1 MTPHYAL
8 ARLRAAAGRRMMPA
22 MQNPNSTRTSALR
35 RAAPQWKRQLL
46 DVTGRNRLLNYR
58 DLKSGTIDLTPAPD
72 SGMDARVLNTLL
84 VGKPVRMTALF
95 PVGDGDEDMQKD
107 ARKRFSAIHK
117 QARETWRRWTRVP
130 QPSGRAYALTA
141 AASSI

>member
-1 MTPHYAL
+1 
-8 ARLRAAAGRRMMPA
+8 MMPA

-58 DLKSGTIDLTPAPD
+58 DLKSGTIDLTPALD
-72 SGMDARVLNTLL
+72 SGMDARVLDTLL

-95 PVGDGDEDMQKD
+95 PSGDGDEDTAAAAD
-107 ARKRFSAIHK
+107 
-117 QARETWRRWTRVP
+117 
-130 QPSGRAYALTA
+130 GRAYALTA